1 LLFESE
7 RYISKKFGGRRCA
20 VRGRKERR
28 LEDEKL
34 RRCGPSAFGGLRLE
48 AGKDGRLEDEKI

>member
-1 LLFESE
+1 MWA
-7 RYISKKFGGRRCA
+7 FGLWRLE
-20 VRGRKERR
+20 VRGGKERR

-48 AGKDGRLEDEKI
+48 AGKKKGRS